1 MSTDVIT
8 APCSKCGADLEFKPG
23 TSSLSCPYCGTENEI
38 ESAEDTVIEEQDFN
52 KVLASLKKEE
62 ESGDTVETLT
72 VKCGTCGAQTTL
84 AENQTAGECAFCGST
99 MNAQG
104 LSSRVLKPES
114 LLPFKVTRDEA
125 AANFRQWLKKL
136 WFAPK
141 KLKEFARADGLKGI
155 YSPFW
160 TYDSETET
168 SYRGQRGEYYY
179 TTETYTAT
187 EDGKS
192 VTKTRQVRHTRW
204 YRAQG
209 TVNNSFDDILIH
221 ATNNM
226 KEKYVNELEPWD
238 LDQLKPYNPS
248 YLTGFQVESYSIGL
262 EEGFVKAKER
272 MADKIEETIRRHIGG
287 DEQRIQQKSTSYDKI
302 SFKHILLPVWI
313 SSYRFKEKVYQFMV
327 NARTGEVQGGRPWAK
342 GKIALT
348 VMAVVLIVGAGIYL
362 YKTYAG

>member
-8 APCSKCGADLEFKPG
+8 SPCSKCGADLEFKPG

-38 ESAEDTVIEEQDFN
+38 ESSEDAVVEEQDFE
-52 KVLASLKKEE
+52 KVLAELKKDEE
-62 ESGDTVETLT
+62 NHDTVETLI
-72 VKCGTCGAQTTL
+72 VKCDVCGAQTTL
-84 AENQTAGECAFCGST
+84 RENQTAGECAFCGST

-104 LSSRVLKPES
+104 LSSKVLKPES

-125 AANFRQWLKKL
+125 AVNFRQWLKKR

-168 SYRGQRGEYYY
+168 DYKGQRGEYYY
-179 TTETYTAT
+179 TTETYTTT

-209 TVNNSFDDILIH
+209 QVHNSFDDVLIH
-221 ATNNM
+221 ATDNM
-226 KEKYVNELEPWD
+226 TEKYVNELEPWD
-238 LDQLKPYNPS
+238 LDQLKTYNPS

-262 EEGFVKAKER
+262 EEGFGKAKER
-272 MADKIEETIRRHIGG
+272 MSPEIDRTIRRHIGG
-287 DEQRIQQKSTSYDKI
+287 DEQRIQWKSTAYDKI

-313 SSYRFKEKVYQFMV
+313 SSYRFKDKVYQFMV
-327 NARTGEVQGGRPWAK
+327 NARTGEVQGGRPWSK
-342 GKIALT
+342 GKITL
-348 VMAVVLIVGAGIYL
+348 AVLAAIIIVGAGIYL